1 MRILLTFSLLFTFT
15 CLSAQTTPCPCCNE
29 AFQAFDFWVGDW
41 EVVDTSGT
49 IVGENTIEKLESGC
63 VLTEHWRGSSGS
75 TGRSFNH
82 YNYQDSTWNQTW
94 MDNGGRPLVLKGKAT
109 PGVMTMRSSVQT
121 GQTGNQYYNEITW
134 TANDDGTVTQKWD
147 VLDADGT
154 LLQVAFL
161 GIYRRKE

>member
-1 MRILLTFSLLFTFT
+1 MRFLTILLLFFT
-15 CLSAQTTPCPCCNE
+15 LSNLSAQTAPCPCCNE

-49 IVGENTIEKLESGC
+49 IVGENTIEKLENGC

-109 PGVMTMRSSVQT
+109 PGVMTMRSAAQT
-121 GQTGNQYYNEITW
+121 GRTGNLYFNEITW

-147 VLDADGT
+147 VLDADGA

-161 GIYRRKE
+161 GIYRKKE

>member
-1 MRILLTFSLLFTFT
+1 MRFSTTFFLLFV
-15 CLSAQTTPCPCCNE
+15 LASLPAQTTPCPCCSD
-29 AFQAFDFWVGDW
+29 AFRAFDFWVGEW

-49 IVGENTIEKLESGC
+49 VVGENTVEKLENDC
-63 VLTEHWRGSSGS
+63 LLTEHWRGSSGS
-75 TGRSFNH
+75 TGRSFSY

-94 MDNGGRPLVLKGKAT
+94 MSNSGRPLVLRGKAV
-109 PGVMTMRSSVQT
+109 PGGLTMRSTTQT
-121 GQTGNQYYNEITW
+121 GRTGNQYFNKITW

-147 VLDADGT
+147 VVGADGT

>member
-1 MRILLTFSLLFTFT
+1 MRILPILLLLFT
-15 CLSAQTTPCPCCNE
+15 LSPLCGQTTPCPCCNE
-29 AFQAFDFWVGDW
+29 AFRAFDFWVGDW

-49 IVGENTIEKLESGC
+49 IVGENTIEKLENGC
-63 VLTEHWRGSSGS
+63 VLTEHWRGASGS

-94 MDNGGRPLVLKGKAT
+94 MDNAGRPLVLKGTAV
-109 PGVMTMRSSVQT
+109 PGVMTMRSTEQT
-121 GQTGNQYYNEITW
+121 GRTGAKFYNEITW
-134 TANDDGTVTQKWD
+134 TANEDGTVTQKWD
-147 VLDADGT
+147 IVGTDGT